1 MIKSEFINFKGEI
14 YFKEDLNYEEKRLC
28 WNRAIDKKPFVIAY
42 CRDNND
48 IKICLNL
55 IKKHSM
61 PFRIRSGAH
70 HYEGFSTG
78 DNLFVIDVSMMDK
91 INLDIEKNTL
101 QISAGTRNREV
112 YEVVCKYHIPFP
124 GGGCPTVGAIGYTLG
139 GGWGYSARYLGLGI
153 DNLLEVELLNY
164 NGELIK
170 ANSTENPDLFWAL
183 KGAGSGNFGIVTS
196 MTFNLPK
203 KVEICTLVLAEITNI
218 TTENMVPIFNSWL
231 NEIQDLDPRLNMKVA
246 FYNDRI
252 KGLGIKITGI
262 FYGENYEA
270 LKAVKK
276 ITLDYNW
283 NYDLREM
290 SILDINR
297 WIQDN
302 HPDYEF
308 YKSNGRF
315 IDDKF
320 NSESIQG
327 ILNILNEKPDTSS
340 YAAISL
346 YGMSGNIENAFKNN
360 NSFAYRNTKG
370 VLGFQAV
377 WEYENN
383 DHKLENEKWVI
394 ENSKIIK
401 KETNGS
407 FVNFPLAE
415 LNDYMKEY
423 FGENTEKLKEIKREY
438 DPYNFFNFEQSIK

>member
-14 YFKEDLNYEEKRLC
+14 YFREDLNYEEKRLC

-42 CRDNND
+42 CKDNND
-48 IKICLNL
+48 IKICLEL
-55 IKKHSM
+55 IKKHNM

-78 DNLFVIDVSMMDK
+78 EDVFVIDVSKMDK

-112 YEVVCKYHIPFP
+112 YEAVCKYHIPFP

-153 DNLLEVELLNY
+153 DNLLEAELLNY
-164 NGELIK
+164 NGDLIK
-170 ANSTENPDLFWAL
+170 ANATQNPDLFWAL
-183 KGAGSGNFGIVTS
+183 KGAGSGNFGVVTS
-196 MTFNLPK
+196 MTFNLPE
-203 KVEICTLVLAEITNI
+203 KVQICTLVLAEITNI
-218 TTENMVPIFNSWL
+218 TTKNMVPVFTSWL

-246 FYNDRI
+246 FYNNHI

-262 FYGENYEA
+262 FYGDKNEA
-270 LKAVKK
+270 LNELKK
-276 ITLDYNW
+276 ITIDYDW
-283 NYDLREM
+283 NYNLQEM

-320 NSESIQG
+320 NDENIED
-327 ILNILNEKPDTSS
+327 ILNILNEKVNTSS
-340 YAAISL
+340 YTAISL
-346 YGMSGNIENAFKNN
+346 YGMSGNIKSNFKDN
-360 NSFAYRNTKG
+360 NSFAYRNSKG
-370 VLGFQAV
+370 ILGFQSV
-377 WEYENN
+377 WEEENKSYKN
-383 DHKLENEKWVI
+383 ENEKWVV
-394 ENSKIIK
+394 EHSEIIK
-401 KETNGS
+401 KATYGS

-415 LNDYMKEY
+415 LNDYMNEY
-423 FGENTEKLKEIKREY
+423 FNENTEKLKEIKKEY
-438 DPYNFFNFEQSIK
+438 DPYNFFDFEQSIK